1 MKQLQEILTFL
12 LHVDMYLHMSV
23 PVACCGAGRAFKC
36 NPGAPRFICPRTWAL
51 SSRCH
56 RPIQSSAI
64 DSCPLPGS

>member
-36 NPGAPRFICPRTWAL
+36 NPGAPQV
-51 SSRCH
+51 H
-56 RPIQSSAI
+56 
-64 DSCPLPGS
+64 LPADLGAFVAMPSTHTIFRDR